1 MATTTPYAPGG
12 QAMHDLTLGQVR
24 DVCLQI
30 RAWLDAD
37 ELERAVFWSRR
48 LRGERPMCSVDGCLA
63 APLPDRPW
71 CRAHRPRFLADS
83 VLDCASQPL
92 PDRPWCDEHRI
103 VRLREPERRRRPTP
117 EERMRDILD
126 LIRRHPGIS
135 DSEIGRRIGLG
146 AWMVGRY
153 RQKAGIPVWWRR
165 VERPFA
171 RRNRA

>member
-1 MATTTPYAPGG
+1 MATTLYA
-12 QAMHDLTLGQVR
+12 LTLGQVR

-30 RAWLDAD
+30 RAWLDAG

-71 CRAHRPRFLADS
+71 C
-83 VLDCASQPL
+83 
-92 PDRPWCDEHRI
+92 DEHRK

-165 VERPFA
+165 IERPFG

>member
-1 MATTTPYAPGG
+1 
-12 QAMHDLTLGQVR
+12 MHDLTLGQVR

-30 RAWLDAD
+30 RAWLDAG

-48 LRGERPMCSVDGCLA
+48 LRGERPMCSVDGCLD
-63 APLPDRPW
+63 APL
-71 CRAHRPRFLADS
+71 S
-83 VLDCASQPL
+83 
-92 PDRPWCDEHRI
+92 DRPWCDKHRM
-103 VRLREPERRRRPTP
+103 VRLREPERRRRLTP

-165 VERPFA
+165 IERPFG

>member
-1 MATTTPYAPGG
+1 MPWQILSAYLPCICHICPGG

-30 RAWLDAD
+30 RAWLDAG
-37 ELERAVFWSRR
+37 EPERAVFWSRR
-48 LRGERPMCSVDGCLA
+48 LRGERPMCSADGCLA

-71 CRAHRPRFLADS
+71 C
-83 VLDCASQPL
+83 
-92 PDRPWCDEHRI
+92 DEHRM
-103 VRLREPERRRRPTP
+103 VRLREPKYRGRPTP

-146 AWMVGRY
+146 VWMVGRY
-153 RQKAGIPVWWRR
+153 RQKAGIPVWWKR

>member
-1 MATTTPYAPGG
+1 MVTTTPYA
-12 QAMHDLTLGQVR
+12 LTLGQVR

-30 RAWLDAD
+30 RAWLEQG
-37 ELERAVFWSRR
+37 ELDRAAYWSRR
-48 LRGERPMCSVDGCLA
+48 LRGEPAGCSV
-63 APLPDRPW
+63 
-71 CRAHRPRFLADS
+71 H
-83 VLDCASQPL
+83 DCASPPL
-92 PDRPWCDEHRI
+92 PDRPWCDKHRM
-103 VRLREPERRRRPTP
+103 VRLREPERRRRSTP

-126 LIRRHPGIS
+126 LIRRHPGMS

-153 RQKAGIPVWWRR
+153 RKQAGIPVWWRR